1 MPKAACPVL
10 LLVLLLAALI
20 CAPAMAQ
27 EEIKTYDGVKL
38 SPYHRDYDNSIRGP
52 QKVDPKTYRLK
63 IEGLVQKPL
72 SLTYKQILDMPSVK
86 EVVDMPCVEGWSE
99 TLLYQGVR
107 LRELLALAGP
117 KPRATW
123 VMFHSAEG
131 YSTGLPLKFLQGD
144 KVLLG
149 YKINGLSLDAT
160 RGWPLQLVAPGKL
173 GYKWAKWVVR
183 LELTA
188 DPMRGYWEKRGYDN
202 KADAV
207 GR

>member
-1 MPKAACPVL
+1 MTKAACLAL
-10 LLVLLLAALI
+10 LIAALI
-20 CAPAMAQ
+20 CSPAAAGD
-27 EEIKTYDGVKL
+27 EIKTYKGGQL
-38 SPYHRDYDNSIRGP
+38 SPYHRTYDNSIRGP
-52 QKVDPKTYRLK
+52 QKVAKDAYRLK
-63 IEGLVQKPL
+63 VDGLVQKPL

-86 EVVDMPCVEGWSE
+86 EVVDMPCVEGWTE

-107 LRELLALAGP
+107 LSDLLALAGP
-117 KPRATW
+117 KPEATW

-144 KVLLG
+144 KVMLG
-149 YKINGLSLDAT
+149 YKINELPLDAT
-160 RGWPLQLVAPGKL
+160 RGWPFQLVAPGKL

-188 DPMRGYWEKRGYDN
+188 KPQKGFWEKRGYDN
-202 KADAV
+202 TADAV

>member
-1 MPKAACPVL
+1 MPKAAWLALLAVL
-10 LLVLLLAALI
+10 LFSVPAA
-20 CAPAMAQ
+20 AQ
-27 EEIKTYDGVKL
+27 GEIKTFGGVKL
-38 SPYHRDYDNSIRGP
+38 SPYARGYDNSIRGP
-52 QKVDPKTYRLK
+52 QKVASASYRLK
-63 IEGLVQKPL
+63 VDGLVAKPL
-72 SLTYKQILDMPSVK
+72 TLTYQEVLALPSLQ
-86 EVVDMPCVEGWSE
+86 EVVKMPCVEGWTE

-107 LRELLALAGP
+107 LSELLALARP
-117 KPRATW
+117 KAQATW

-149 YKINGLSLDAT
+149 YKINGLALDAT
-160 RGWPLQLVAPGKL
+160 RGWPFQLVAPGKL

-188 DPMRGYWEKRGYDN
+188 EPQKGYWEKRGYSN
-202 KADAV
+202 TADAV